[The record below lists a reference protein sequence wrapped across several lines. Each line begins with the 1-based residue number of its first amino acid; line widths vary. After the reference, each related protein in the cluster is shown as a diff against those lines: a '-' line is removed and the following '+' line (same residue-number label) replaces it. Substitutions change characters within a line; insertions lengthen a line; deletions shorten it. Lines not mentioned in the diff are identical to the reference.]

1 MIALAFLFVSAL
13 SANAQQERVSKQIYT
28 SAYKVAT
35 DTKEDVNVRKAASF
49 KVDAITYLNTR
60 TLSAIVDTTSQLSN
74 KEIAHLNAQLDSMA
88 YYMHEYV
95 NLFTK
100 EYARAVKQRDK
111 DRILKIFRDT
121 SINHPLYNDPDKDL
135 VLAYFN
141 REDYLTQFS
150 LDTDWIGRPIMLFT
164 NCVSAFPWI
173 WSQFPIP
180 FFHCVFPH
188 IANILFPDG
197 YNRCKKRCLVGM
209 QVSVS

>member
-95 NLFTK
+95 N
-100 EYARAVKQRDK
+100 
-111 DRILKIFRDT
+111 
-121 SINHPLYNDPDKDL
+121 HPLYNDPDKDL

-150 LDTDWIGRPIMLFT
+150 LDTDWIAALAE
-164 NCVSAFPWI
+164 V
-173 WSQFPIP
+173 
-180 FFHCVFPH
+180 
-188 IANILFPDG
+188 
-197 YNRCKKRCLVGM
+197 KKKLAE
-209 QVSVS
+209 

>member
-13 SANAQQERVSKQIYT
+13 SANAQQERVSQQIYT

-74 KEIAHLNAQLDSMA
+74 KEIA

-150 LDTDWIGRPIMLFT
+150 LDTDWIAALAE
-164 NCVSAFPWI
+164 V
-173 WSQFPIP
+173 
-180 FFHCVFPH
+180 
-188 IANILFPDG
+188 
-197 YNRCKKRCLVGM
+197 KKKLAE
-209 QVSVS
+209 

>member
-100 EYARAVKQRDK
+100 KYARAVKQRDK

-150 LDTDWIGRPIMLFT
+150 LDTDWIAALAE
-164 NCVSAFPWI
+164 V
-173 WSQFPIP
+173 
-180 FFHCVFPH
+180 
-188 IANILFPDG
+188 
-197 YNRCKKRCLVGM
+197 KKKLAE
-209 QVSVS
+209 